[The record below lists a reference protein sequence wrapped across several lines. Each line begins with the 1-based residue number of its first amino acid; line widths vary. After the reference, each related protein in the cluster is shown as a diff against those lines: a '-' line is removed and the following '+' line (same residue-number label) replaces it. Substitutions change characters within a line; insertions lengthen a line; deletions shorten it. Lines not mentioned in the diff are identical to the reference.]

1 MTVSWET
8 SENAIAKR
16 KQNMKTY
23 YINFAFYFNV
33 LNVQKKRLN
42 LGSNE
47 IIQILLYPKKTAV
60 LTHSFQSILSKPCKL
75 KQ

>member
-47 IIQILLYPKKTAV
+47 IIQILLYPKKNSCINTQ
-60 LTHSFQSILSKPCKL
+60 FSIYFVETL
-75 KQ
+75 